1 MVALVSGMSPLN
13 RVAGSGLLCSACGF
27 LLIRPKQTICGHRYC
42 CECMTSMLQKSGAA
56 ECCVCREKIQASQ
69 VFPDKAAEKD
79 VSGMEIQC
87 PKCSSGCTWRG
98 LLRDYLSSHERECE
112 HAVEPCTNATF
123 GCAFSGER
131 RALQHHESHVCDWR
145 LVYCQHCSCSL
156 PHSLL
161 EDHLSNCP
169 KNKPKNT
176 PEILPRGTGA
186 EEFLS
191 SSVSRNPSQKTRAPA
206 NLRGTTLPRR
216 SSPPLSHLFPSI
228 SLLTSSSSPLSSQ
241 PQSLV
246 DEICSPAHLLRLL
259 SVTSSLQTR
268 LDRGEEVNV
277 AFKKLVMSK
286 LLAMQSLLSTK
297 QGEREGDAQT
307 PREEIAT
314 LTQDLAVCRGAL
326 AELQSRCLGYERALQ
341 HLQSRGGATASENGT
356 LVWKIKGFSASL
368 REPERSVAL
377 SLHSPA
383 FLSHPFGYRLCLRL
397 YPRGDGVGRGS
408 HASLFLCVMR
418 GEWDDVLPWPFR
430 HKVTFSCLDSSGGGS
445 DVREAF
451 LPDPLS
457 ASFQKPRAAVNVAS
471 GCPLF
476 IRHSLLL
483 APHNPYLRNDTL
495 YIKAVIETH

>member
-1 MVALVSGMSPLN
+1 MNVSTETLLVF
-13 RVAGSGLLCSACGF
+13 A
-27 LLIRPKQTICGHRYC
+27 
-42 CECMTSMLQKSGAA
+42 
-56 ECCVCREKIQASQ
+56 
-69 VFPDKAAEKD
+69 DKAAEND
-79 VSGMEIQC
+79 ASGMEIQC
-87 PKCSSGCTWRG
+87 PNCSSGCTWTG
-98 LLRDYLSSHERECE
+98 LLRDYLSSHEKECE
-112 HAVEPCTNATF
+112 CAVEPCTNATF
-123 GCAFSGER
+123 GCVFNGER
-131 RALQHHESHVCDWR
+131 RALQHHESHTCDWRLVYCQHCSCSLPHSLLESSHERECECAVEPCTNAAFGCEFNGERRALQHHESHTCDWR

-161 EDHLSNCP
+161 EDHLSTCP
-169 KNKPKNT
+169 KNKPRNT
-176 PEILPRGTGA
+176 AEILPRGTGA
-186 EEFLS
+186 EQEPQQGDNS
-191 SSVSRNPSQKTRAPA
+191 SCQSERH
-206 NLRGTTLPRR
+206 
-216 SSPPLSHLFPSI
+216 SSPKK
-228 SLLTSSSSPLSSQ
+228 
-241 PQSLV
+241 PQSLL
-246 DEICSPAHLLRLL
+246 DDLCSPAHLLRLL
-259 SVTSSLQTR
+259 SVISSLQTR

-286 LLAMQSLLSTK
+286 LLAMQSLLSTE
-297 QGEREGDAQT
+297 QGERERDTQT

-314 LTQDLAVCRGAL
+314 LSQDLAVCRGCL

-356 LVWKIKGFSASL
+356 LVWKIKGFSSSL
-368 REPERSVAL
+368 RDSEHSTAL

-408 HASLFLCVMR
+408 HASLFLCLMR

-430 HKVTFSCLDSSGGGS
+430 HRVTFSCLDASGGGS

-451 LPDPLS
+451 IPDPLS

>member
-1 MVALVSGMSPLN
+1 
-13 RVAGSGLLCSACGF
+13 
-27 LLIRPKQTICGHRYC
+27 
-42 CECMTSMLQKSGAA
+42 
-56 ECCVCREKIQASQ
+56 
-69 VFPDKAAEKD
+69 
-79 VSGMEIQC
+79 MEIQC
-87 PKCSSGCTWRG
+87 TNCTSGCTWRG
-98 LLRDYLSSHERECE
+98 LLQDYLSSHERECE
-112 HAVEPCTNATF
+112 YAVEPCTNAAF

-131 RALQHHESHVCDWR
+131 RALQHHESHVCEWR

-176 PEILPRGTGA
+176 PEIPPRGTGA
-186 EEFLS
+186 EEEPQQGDKS
-191 SSVSRNPSQKTRAPA
+191 SCQSEAH
-206 NLRGTTLPRR
+206 
-216 SSPPLSHLFPSI
+216 SSPKK
-228 SLLTSSSSPLSSQ
+228 

-246 DEICSPAHLLRLL
+246 DALCSPAHLLRLL

-268 LDRGEEVNV
+268 LDRGEEVN
-277 AFKKLVMSK
+277 ATFKKLVMSK
-286 LLAMQSLLSTK
+286 LLAMQSLLSTE
-297 QGEREGDAQT
+297 QGEKEGDAST
-307 PREEIAT
+307 PREEIKT
-314 LTQDLAVCRGAL
+314 LSQDLAVCRGAL
-326 AELQSRCLGYERALQ
+326 AELQSRCLGYERALK

-368 REPERSVAL
+368 REPESSTAPP
-377 SLHSPA
+377 LHSPA

-397 YPRGDGVGRGS
+397 YPCGDGVGWGS
-408 HASLFLCVMR
+408 HVSLFLCVMR

-430 HKVTFSCLDSSGGGS
+430 HRVTFSCLDASGGGS

-495 YIKAVIETH
+495 YIKAVIEAH

>member
-1 MVALVSGMSPLN
+1 MVALVSGMSPLD

-186 EEFLS
+186 EEEPQPEDKS
-191 SSVSRNPSQKTRAPA
+191 SCQSERHH
-206 NLRGTTLPRR
+206 
-216 SSPPLSHLFPSI
+216 SSKK
-228 SLLTSSSSPLSSQ
+228 

>member
-1 MVALVSGMSPLN
+1 MLLFTSVMAMCSP
-13 RVAGSGLLCSACGF
+13 
-27 LLIRPKQTICGHRYC
+27 Q
-42 CECMTSMLQKSGAA
+42 
-56 ECCVCREKIQASQ
+56 
-69 VFPDKAAEKD
+69 
-79 VSGMEIQC
+79 
-87 PKCSSGCTWRG
+87 
-98 LLRDYLSSHERECE
+98 
-112 HAVEPCTNATF
+112 
-123 GCAFSGER
+123 
-131 RALQHHESHVCDWR
+131 
-145 LVYCQHCSCSL
+145 
-156 PHSLL
+156 
-161 EDHLSNCP
+161 DHLSTCP
-169 KNKPKNT
+169 KNKPRNT
-176 PEILPRGTGA
+176 AEILPRGTGA
-186 EEFLS
+186 EE
-191 SSVSRNPSQKTRAPA
+191 
-206 NLRGTTLPRR
+206 
-216 SSPPLSHLFPSI
+216 
-228 SLLTSSSSPLSSQ
+228 

-246 DEICSPAHLLRLL
+246 DDLCSPAHLLRLL
-259 SVTSSLQTR
+259 SVISSLQTR

-286 LLAMQSLLSTK
+286 LLAMQSLLSTE
-297 QGEREGDAQT
+297 QGEREGDTQT

-314 LTQDLAVCRGAL
+314 LSQDLAICRGAL

-341 HLQSRGGATASENGT
+341 HLQSRGGTTASENGT

-368 REPERSVAL
+368 RDSERSTAL

-430 HKVTFSCLDSSGGGS
+430 HRVTFSCLDASGGGS

>member
-1 MVALVSGMSPLN
+1 MVELVSGVSPVD

-42 CECMTSMLQKSGAA
+42 SECVTRMFQKSGTA
-56 ECCVCREKIQASQ
+56 ECCVCRETIQSSQ
-69 VFPDKAAEKD
+69 VFADKAAEND
-79 VSGMEIQC
+79 ASGMEIQC
-87 PKCSSGCTWRG
+87 PNCTSGCTWTG

-112 HAVEPCTNATF
+112 CAVEPCTNAAF
-123 GCAFSGER
+123 GCVFNGER
-131 RALQHHESHVCDWR
+131 RALQHHESQACDWR

-161 EDHLSNCP
+161 EDHLSTCL
-169 KNKPKNT
+169 KNKPRNT
-176 PEILPRGTGA
+176 AEILPRGTGA
-186 EEFLS
+186 EEEPQQGDNS
-191 SSVSRNPSQKTRAPA
+191 SCQSERH
-206 NLRGTTLPRR
+206 
-216 SSPPLSHLFPSI
+216 SSPKK
-228 SLLTSSSSPLSSQ
+228 

-246 DEICSPAHLLRLL
+246 DDLCSPAHLLRLL
-259 SVTSSLQTR
+259 SVISSLQTR
-268 LDRGEEVNV
+268 LDRGEEVNF

-286 LLAMQSLLSTK
+286 LLAMQSLLSTE
-297 QGEREGDAQT
+297 QGEREGDTQT

-314 LTQDLAVCRGAL
+314 LSQDLAICRGAL

-368 REPERSVAL
+368 RDSERSTAL

-430 HKVTFSCLDSSGGGS
+430 HRVTFSCLDASGGGS

-495 YIKAVIETH
+495 YIKAVIEPH